1 MQKYNKQQNN
11 DYININWHGSLMKE
25 KYIWLLT
32 TNKLKKSLFY
42 LFSSSSLVREEEHI
56 STASEYN
63 ITMASASNEFH
74 LLQDG
79 NSSIF
84 FSDVEDS
91 ILSYHHY

>member
-42 LFSSSSLVREEEHI
+42 FFSSSSLVREEEHI

-63 ITMASASNEFH
+63 N
-74 LLQDG
+74 G
-79 NSSIF
+79 
-84 FSDVEDS
+84 
-91 ILSYHHY
+91 LSFKWVSFAAGWQ